1 MYCTSKIVV
10 FDLDETLGYYVEFGM
25 FWDALKNYIKMQNI
39 SVKVDQLLFNKVLDL
54 YPEFSRPNIVNILN
68 FLKQKKRVKH
78 CHKLM
83 IYTNNQGPDE
93 WAQQIQA
100 YFETKL
106 NYKLFD
112 QIIKAFKIRGK
123 HVELCRT
130 SHMKNHKDLI
140 SCTKIP
146 ETTEICFLD
155 DVFHPGMVD
164 DRIYYINVKPYVH
177 DLPFEVMIDRFINS
191 GILKEIENENN
202 KNNKNNDNNNENN
215 KNNDNNNE
223 NNKNNDNNNDKPIIT
238 EFTSQMLIFMKR
250 YHHEYVEKTPEAQNV
265 DKILSKKI
273 MQHLHIFFNKS
284 FNKPTQITRRNL
296 KTGYKNLKNKNKTI
310 KNKSKL

>member
-25 FWDALKNYIKMQNI
+25 FWDALKNYIKTQNI
-39 SVKVDQLLFNKVLDL
+39 SINTDQLLFNKVLDL
-54 YPEFSRPNIVNILN
+54 YPEFFRPNIINILN

-112 QIIKAFKIRGK
+112 QIIKAFKIKGK

-164 DRIYYINVKPYVH
+164 DRIYYINVKPDSMNDFKLWKNYNSNINFDSEQH
-177 DLPFEVMIDRFINS
+177 KIIINS
-191 GILKEIENENN
+191 NNENDFERIELTDIINKNENN
-202 KNNKNNDNNNENN
+202 NDNGF
-215 KNNDNNNE
+215 KIVT
-223 NNKNNDNNNDKPIIT
+223 PT
-238 EFTSQMLIFMKR
+238 EIKA
-250 YHHEYVEKTPEAQNV
+250 AQNL
-265 DKILSKKI
+265 INQRGRKK
-273 MQHLHIFFNKS
+273 
-284 FNKPTQITRRNL
+284 T
-296 KTGYKNLKNKNKTI
+296 KTK
-310 KNKSKL
+310 